1 MKPVKLVMSAFGP
14 YAGETTV
21 DFSVLGSGG
30 IFLITG
36 DTGAGKTTIFDA
48 ISFALYGEASGG
60 SQKRAAKSFRSDYA
74 RADTPTFVE
83 YTFQH
88 RDRVYTVRR
97 NPEYLRPKKRG
108 EGFITESPDAVFSCG
123 ETGELV
129 SGTEAVSRRVIEL
142 LGLNRNQFS
151 QTVMIAQGD
160 FMKILNAKSDERKK
174 LFQKIFNTGVFEALQ
189 QELKERDRA
198 CSAEAEKND
207 SDILSC
213 FSRLQIDGDFE
224 GAEKMREIRGEA
236 RYIDAM
242 LPLLQGLIDCQ
253 QQRQSQARTGR
264 EQAEQRL
271 DELKEALAEGKK
283 RNQDFQWLEK
293 LEQQAQAHA
302 LKEEEIGEG
311 RARLAMARKA
321 LNVQSSDALL
331 QQNIQSIR
339 RQRAELQTCRETAE
353 KALTAQKTAEE
364 AFALAEQ
371 ALQTLTGKK
380 EELARLEAAVPALE
394 KTAAQRRALDEA
406 EKRAAEKYEKSC
418 QEDAAYSRVKEAFFR
433 SQSSLIAATLEEGKP
448 CPVCGSLHHPAPAAA
463 PGESATK
470 AQLDKAE
477 RSRAGA
483 EREAREAMLEKVRA
497 ESAFQEGLARLAELG
512 VAGEA
517 DTAAL
522 KVKAGALGK
531 EIAETEKDHK
541 QAAEALNTAR
551 LAAKEAATRA
561 EGAEK
566 SLNEREKERLGREA
580 AFRAALEDNGFAGE
594 AAYQQAKMDEKAMNA
609 LELRIRAYDE
619 QARSLADR
627 LAELAGKLEGKA
639 PADLKALQDRVQ
651 AAEEERRC
659 FAEAESSLG
668 SRLAINRLSCRELLE
683 AKDRKDKLGRRWALV
698 HELYYNVSGQT
709 SSRVKLSFEAY
720 VQQFYFKQVIAA
732 ANMRLNVLTEGKF
745 TLRCKQEA
753 KNLVSQAGLD
763 LDVLDRSTGVWRDVS
778 TLSGGES
785 FMTSLAL
792 ALGLSDVAQARSG
805 GVRLD
810 SMFIDEG
817 FGSLDED
824 ALRQALE
831 LLSGL
836 AGGSRMIG
844 VISHVGELKNRID
857 KKIIISKGPGGSAI
871 NVEV

>member
-108 EGFITESPDAVFSCG
+108 EGFITESPDAVFSCT

-174 LFQKIFNTGVFEALQ
+174 LFQKIFSTGFFEELQ
-189 QELKERDRA
+189 QKLKDMDRD
-198 CSAEAEKND
+198 CSAQAEKNKD
-207 SDILSC
+207 AVLSA
-213 FSRLQIDGDFE
+213 FSRLMIDVAYEEAG
-224 GAEKMREIRGEA
+224 KMEEVRNDA
-236 RYIDAM
+236 RYIETM
-242 LPLLQGLIDCQ
+242 LPLLQGLMDFQ
-253 QQRQSQARTGR
+253 QQRQSGAEQARKA
-264 EQAEQRL
+264 AEARL
-271 DELKEALAEGKK
+271 DGLKGELAEGKK
-283 RNQDFQWLEK
+283 RNQDFETLDK
-293 LEQQAQAHA
+293 LTQEERAHA
-302 LKEEEIGEG
+302 LRQQEIQEKK
-311 RARLAMARKA
+311 ARLVMARKA

-353 KALTAQKTAEE
+353 KALTAQKAAEE
-364 AFALAEQ
+364 AFARAEKAYQ
-371 ALQTLTGKK
+371 QLDRQK
-380 EELARLEAAVPALE
+380 EELARLESAVPALE
-394 KTAAQRRALDEA
+394 KTAAQRRTLDEA

-448 CPVCGSLHHPAPAAA
+448 CPVCGSLQHPAPAAA

-477 RSRAGA
+477 RSRAKA
-483 EREAREAMLEKVRA
+483 EQEAQAALQEKAGA
-497 ESAFQEGLARLAELG
+497 ESAFREGQARLAELG
-512 VAGEA
+512 VSAQEDA
-517 DTAAL
+517 DAL
-522 KVKAGALGK
+522 KAKARALGK
-531 EIAETEKDHK
+531 EIAGTEKGHK

-566 SLNEREKERLGREA
+566 SLNEREKERLSREA
-580 AFRAALEDNGFAGE
+580 AFQAALVDNGFAGE
-594 AAYQQAKMDEKAMNA
+594 DAYRTAKISESAMNA
-609 LELRIRAYDE
+609 MDEEIRAYDE
-619 QARSLADR
+619 KARSLKDR
-627 LAELAGKLEGKA
+627 REELAGQLQGLT
-639 PADLKALQDRVQ
+639 PADLGVIQQQVQ
-651 AAEEERRC
+651 AEEEKRNQLTR
-659 FAEAESSLG
+659 EESALG
-668 SRLAINRLSCRELLE
+668 KDLAINQSCLRELLE
-683 AKDRKDKLGRRWALV
+683 AKKKKDRLGQRWALV

-857 KKIIISKGPGGSAI
+857 KKIIIFKGPGGSAI
-871 NVEV
+871 TVEV

>member
-14 YAGETTV
+14 YAGETAV
-21 DFSVLGSGG
+21 DFSALGSGG

-60 SQKRAAKSFRSDYA
+60 NQKRSAKSFRSDYA

-88 RDRVYTVRR
+88 KERVYTVRR
-97 NPEYLRPKKRG
+97 NPEYPRPKKRG
-108 EGFITESPDAVFSCG
+108 EGTVNESADAVFSCG
-123 ETGELV
+123 ETGEQL
-129 SGTEAVSRRVIEL
+129 SGVEAVSQRVVQL

-174 LFQKIFNTGVFEALQ
+174 LFQKIFNTGLFERLQ
-189 QELKERDRA
+189 QELKDLDRS
-198 CSAEAEKND
+198 CSIQAEKND
-207 SDILSC
+207 SDILAA
-213 FSRLQIDGDFE
+213 FSRIQLEEDFE
-224 GAEKMREIRGEA
+224 GAERMQEIRGEA

-242 LPLLQGLIDCQ
+242 LPLLGEQITLQ
-253 QQRQSQARTGR
+253 EQRQSQARQGR
-264 EQAEQRL
+264 EQAERRL
-271 DELKEALAEGKK
+271 DGLKEALTEGKK
-283 RNQDFQWLEK
+283 QNQDFQRLETLK
-293 LEQQAQAHA
+293 REVRDHA
-302 LKEEEIGEG
+302 REEREIEEA
-311 RARLAMARKA
+311 RARLDMARKA

-331 QQNIQSIR
+331 QESIR
-339 RQRAELQTCRETAE
+339 SISRQRTELHLCLAEQE
-353 KALTAQKTAEE
+353 KALKAREAAEE
-364 AFALAEQ
+364 RFAQAEQ
-371 ALQTLTGKK
+371 TVRTLEENK

-394 KTAAQRRALDEA
+394 KAALQRCALEEA

-418 QEDAAYSRVKEAFFR
+418 KEDAAYSRVKEAFFL
-433 SQSSLIAATLEEGKP
+433 SQSSLIAATLEDGKP
-448 CPVCGSLHHPAPAAA
+448 CPVCGALHHPAPAAA
-463 PGESATK
+463 SGETATK

-477 RSRAGA
+477 RSRNGA
-483 EREAREAMLEKVRA
+483 EREAREAMLEKARA
-497 ESAFQEGLARLAELG
+497 ETAFQEGRARITELG
-512 VAGEA
+512 FTAGE
-517 DTAAL
+517 DVPAL
-522 KVKAGALGK
+522 KARAASLRT
-531 EIAETEKDHK
+531 EITEIEKRHK
-541 QAAEALNTAR
+541 QAAEELNRAV
-551 LAAKEAATRA
+551 LAAGEAAARA
-561 EGAEK
+561 QGAEK
-566 SLNEREKERLGREA
+566 GLAEREKDRLTREA
-580 AFRAALEDNGFAGE
+580 AFQAALGDNGFAGE
-594 AAYQQAKMDEKAMNA
+594 TSYQQAKMAEKAMNA
-609 LELRIRAYDE
+609 LDKRIRDYDE
-619 QARSLADR
+619 KARSLADR
-627 LAELAGKLEGKA
+627 LAELSGKLEGKT
-639 PADLKALQDRVQ
+639 PVDLEALQAQ
-651 AAEEERRC
+651 ILSAEGERGRLAQEENG
-659 FAEAESSLG
+659 LG
-668 SRLAINRLSCRELLE
+668 NRLAINRLSNRELLE
-683 AKDRKDKLGRRWALV
+683 AKDKKDKLGRRWAMI

-709 SSRVKLSFEAY
+709 SSQVKLSFEAY

-745 TLRCKQEA
+745 TLRCKEEA

-763 LDVLDRSTGVWRDVS
+763 LDVLDRSTGQWRDVS

-824 ALRQALE
+824 SLRQALE
-831 LLSGL
+831 MLAGL

-857 KKIIISKGPGGSAI
+857 KKIVISKGPSGSSIAL
-871 NVEV
+871 EV